1 MTADVA
7 AGERADAL
15 SQFVVAFK
23 HVSGAVRRL
32 RGRDTHHPGELS
44 YAQAGLL
51 FGLAEHGEQSAS
63 ELAQY
68 ADVAPA
74 TATEMLDGLESAG
87 LIERRRSEQ
96 DRRIV
101 LVSLTPHGT
110 ELITERRARYEARWE
125 AALSEFSASELL
137 TAATVLDRIREMFD
151 GLAATAEPGAG

>member
-1 MTADVA
+1 MTTSAVTT
-7 AGERADAL
+7 EREEAL
-15 SQFVVAFK
+15 SRFVVAFK
-23 HVSGAVRRL
+23 HLSGAVRRQ
-32 RGRDTHHPGELS
+32 RGRDGHRSGELT

-51 FGLAEHGEQSAS
+51 FGLAENGEQSAS

-101 LVSLTPHGT
+101 LVSLTARGT
-110 ELITERRARYEARWE
+110 ELITERRASYQAHWE
-125 AALSEFSASELL
+125 EALSEFSPNELL
-137 TAATVLDRIREMFD
+137 TAANVLDRIRAMFD
-151 GLAATAEPGAG
+151 GLAATAEPSGD